1 MSGAQLRSELFK
13 PEREENQN
21 TDELVKKMAKV
32 AAECILK
39 EMHDRKKHTW
49 EHLDSQDGP
58 LSMKHVTDEMHQ
70 AGLGKFAVNDVAE
83 RPFGALTQQM
93 EAFVTLVGMNAS
105 AVGQARIN
113 GDFYRVETELQKKKK
128 EDADE
133 TQPQN
138 GTVIDLPPQLL
149 TTVIEFALSKTKQV
163 RKKEQVA
170 LRNQQ
175 EKRAQRLELMKK
187 AGYEKA
193 TQLLIDCLYYHDMYY
208 SERRLRSAAAVD
220 EMLGQLKSKT
230 AKLDEIKEQ
239 IRIRVL
245 GLGWEDLHHPW
256 SKDGK
261 EYSVDILADWLKNK
275 IIPEEDKRPIPEK
288 PPVKRL
294 ERKALPVLGTLSAD
308 VAKLNVMSE
317 EKEQEIRDKATEMR
331 DERELDGVGD
341 RYGEMQPRLHPALD
355 ESLIDRRIE
364 ICLTRGEQLMWH
376 SGKVVGIKR
385 RKKTFEML
393 YDEDVVDD
401 DEPRLQE
408 VKLLPSFW
416 IKAKQGGWRLAK
428 EEVEMERA
436 QP

>member
-1 MSGAQLRSELFK
+1 MQPESTVEELPSIWFIRRMRTVLAIVCQLMSAYRA
-13 PEREENQN
+13 
-21 TDELVKKMAKV
+21 AK
-32 AAECILK
+32 
-39 EMHDRKKHTW
+39 
-49 EHLDSQDGP
+49 
-58 LSMKHVTDEMHQ
+58 
-70 AGLGKFAVNDVAE
+70 AE
-83 RPFGALTQQM
+83 RW
-93 EAFVTLVGMNAS
+93 
-105 AVGQARIN
+105 GQLN
-113 GDFYRVETELQKKKK
+113 C
-128 EDADE
+128 DE
-133 TQPQN
+133 TKRHQTEYLNLILSCVEESCEGMPAEYKP
-138 GTVIDLPPQLL
+138 ILMSACSLR
-149 TTVIEFALSKTKQV
+149 IEFALSKTKQV